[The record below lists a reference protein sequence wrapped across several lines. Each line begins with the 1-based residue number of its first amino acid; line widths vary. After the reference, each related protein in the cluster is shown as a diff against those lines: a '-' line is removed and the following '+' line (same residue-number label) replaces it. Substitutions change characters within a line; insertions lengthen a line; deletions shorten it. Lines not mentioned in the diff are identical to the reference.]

1 MSRYI
6 GNMHSKANVELNC
19 KCHNIARIYTMRL
32 LSLNLSNNQILCYKK
47 SCIRFVVENVSRV
60 ALHRIAFWV
69 RECGNKSKQF
79 NTIAFS
85 VIFHNLSIP
94 LLQLHSFVRSFA
106 RSVGWM
112 VLREKIG
119 FVAIDAY
126 VTEVVFFCICV
137 CVCACV
143 WRIFKSFGNW
153 KEECMRL
160 ICQFVKTFVS
170 YATSTNT
177 NTNRIYE
184 WNNPTELNFARIL
197 ENQSIYVICM
207 ISFSRLILNNLSSV
221 AIFII

>member
-1 MSRYI
+1 
-6 GNMHSKANVELNC
+6 MHSKANVELNC

-143 WRIFKSFGNW
+143 YEEYSNHSEIEKKNAWDWFVNLWRHSFHMPPALTPTPIAFMNEIIQRNW
-153 KEECMRL
+153 ISPAFL
-160 ICQFVKTFVS
+160 KT
-170 YATSTNT
+170 
-177 NTNRIYE
+177 
-184 WNNPTELNFARIL
+184 
-197 ENQSIYVICM
+197 
-207 ISFSRLILNNLSSV
+207 NLYM
-221 AIFII
+221 